1 MDSNDLTSHDIT
13 SMIPLALEHLHE
25 IARSDDRL
33 AVFLDYDGTLTP
45 IVRNGLRAGRL
56 QHRADG
62 AGLPSARK
70 RWNQLVMP
78 SLWLHPGSKTFLV
91 SLCCLLR

>member
-1 MDSNDLTSHDIT
+1 
-13 SMIPLALEHLHE
+13 MIPLALEHVHE

-45 IVRNGLRAGRL
+45 IVRNGLKAGSL

-70 RWNQLVMP
+70 RWNKLVMP
-78 SLWLHPGSKTFLV
+78 GLWLHPSSKTFLV